1 MTKFQLQ
8 QYDLDKIKK
17 FEGYRSTAYR
27 CAAGVLTIGYG
38 HTKSVKEGQV
48 CTKTM
53 AEEWLRED
61 LAFAEKACTNIP
73 ELYDYGKW
81 VSCVDFVFNLGLG
94 NFLGSTLYKKIKAR
108 ASDDEICDQ
117 LMRWVYSKGK
127 RLDGLVRRR
136 EWECRRWRGWK

>member
-1 MTKFQLQ
+1 MTMKASDHLIK
-8 QYDLDKIKK
+8 KIKE
-17 FEGYRSTAYR
+17 FEGYSPKAYR
-27 CAAGVLTIGYG
+27 CPAGIWTCGWG
-38 HTKSVKEGQV
+38 HVNKVKKSTT
-48 CTKTM
+48 CTPEV
-53 AEEWLRED
+53 AERWLQQD
-61 LAFAEKACTNIP
+61 LDPAERAVSNMPEIDTQWKADAII
-73 ELYDYGKW
+73 
-81 VSCVDFVFNLGLG
+81 DFIFNLGLG